1 MSLIQITPPSITPV
15 DKNDIKPA
23 ARIDGDE
30 FDTQLDIVIPAI
42 TQAVEAKMGRKL
54 INQTMELALNSF
66 PPCSENDISLLLP
79 NASSIASVKYLDAL
93 GVEQTLSPSAYRLT
107 SSDHDSKIS
116 LTGDNAWPA
125 TARQPAAVRIR
136 FICGYGATADSVPNA
151 IRLWIISQ
159 CIAAINNPDGLAG
172 KELASME
179 YVDALLQPFTLW
191 RIA

>member
-42 TQAVEAKMGRKL
+42 TQAAEAKMGRKL
-54 INQTMELALNSF
+54 INQTMELVLDYF
-66 PPCSENDISLLLP
+66 PPCGQSYIGLQLP
-79 NASSIASVKYLDAL
+79 SVSSIISIKYLDAL
-93 GVEQTLSPSAYRLT
+93 GAEQTLSPSAYHLT

-116 LTGDNAWPA
+116 LTGDNVWPA
-125 TARQPAAVRIR
+125 TAHQPAAIRIR
-136 FICGYGATADSVPNA
+136 FVCGYGATADSVPNA

-172 KELASME
+172 KELSTME
-179 YVDALLQPFTLW
+179 YVDALLEPFTLW